1 MEASEILIEKL
12 KEFEGFRRDAY
23 RDVTGVLTI
32 GYGHTGSDVREGDRL
47 TTYAAEEL
55 LLMDLREHERAV
67 RRLKVA
73 HTQGQFDALVS
84 FAFNV
89 GIGRLNRSALLKV
102 IRNGGSK
109 AQITREFKRWVYA
122 GGKVQ
127 PGLFK
132 RREWEAKRFF
142 EPDEMEPM
150 KVRDWSDFH
159 K

>member
-23 RDVTGVLTI
+23 RDAAGVLTI

-89 GIGRLNRSALLKV
+89 GIGRLNRSALLRT

-109 AQITREFKRWVYA
+109 AQITREFKRWVFA
-122 GGKVQ
+122 GGKRLR
-127 PGLFK
+127 GLEL
-132 RREWEAKRFF
+132 RRNWEAKRFF
-142 EPDEMEPM
+142 E
-150 KVRDWSDFH
+150 
-159 K
+159 

>member
-23 RDVTGVLTI
+23 RDVAGVLTI

-89 GIGRLNRSALLKV
+89 GIGRLNRSALLRI
-102 IRNGGSK
+102 IRAGGSK
-109 AQITREFKRWVYA
+109 AQITREFKRWVFA
-122 GGKVQ
+122 GGHRM
-127 PGLFK
+127 PGLVK

-142 EPDEMEPM
+142 E
-150 KVRDWSDFH
+150 
-159 K
+159 

>member
-67 RRLKVA
+67 RQLKVA

-84 FAFNV
+84 FVFNV

-109 AQITREFKRWVYA
+109 AQITREFKRWVFA
-122 GGKVQ
+122 GGHRM
-127 PGLFK
+127 PGLVK

-142 EPDEMEPM
+142 E
-150 KVRDWSDFH
+150 
-159 K
+159 

>member
-67 RRLKVA
+67 RQLKVA

-84 FAFNV
+84 FVFNV

-109 AQITREFKRWVYA
+109 AQITREFKRWVFA
-122 GGKVQ
+122 GGHRM
-127 PGLFK
+127 PGLVK
-132 RREWEAKRFF
+132 RREWEARRFF
-142 EPDEMEPM
+142 E
-150 KVRDWSDFH
+150 
-159 K
+159 

>member
-109 AQITREFKRWVYA
+109 AQITREFKRWVFA
-122 GGKVQ
+122 GGHRM
-127 PGLFK
+127 PGLVK

-142 EPDEMEPM
+142 E
-150 KVRDWSDFH
+150 
-159 K
+159 

>member
-23 RDVTGVLTI
+23 RDVAGVLTI

-89 GIGRLNRSALLKV
+89 GIGRLNRSALLRT
-102 IRNGGSK
+102 IRAGGSK
-109 AQITREFKRWVYA
+109 AQITREFKRWVFA
-122 GGKVQ
+122 GGQ
-127 PGLFK
+127 RMPGLVK
-132 RREWEAKRFF
+132 RREWEARRFF
-142 EPDEMEPM
+142 E
-150 KVRDWSDFH
+150 
-159 K
+159 

>member
-32 GYGHTGSDVREGDRL
+32 GYGHMGSDVREGDRL

-109 AQITREFKRWVYA
+109 AQITREFKRWVFA
-122 GGKVQ
+122 GGQ
-127 PGLFK
+127 RMPGLVK

-142 EPDEMEPM
+142 E
-150 KVRDWSDFH
+150 
-159 K
+159 

>member
-102 IRNGGSK
+102 ICNGGSK
-109 AQITREFKRWVYA
+109 AQITREFKRWVFA
-122 GGKVQ
+122 GGQ
-127 PGLFK
+127 RMPGLVK

-142 EPDEMEPM
+142 E
-150 KVRDWSDFH
+150 
-159 K
+159 

>member
-67 RRLKVA
+67 RQLKVA

-84 FAFNV
+84 FVFNV

-109 AQITREFKRWVYA
+109 AQITREFKRWVFA
-122 GGKVQ
+122 GGQ
-127 PGLFK
+127 RMPGLVK

-142 EPDEMEPM
+142 E
-150 KVRDWSDFH
+150 
-159 K
+159 